1 MPRFTID
8 LSSDIDRKLTE
19 IARAN
24 HISKGEVMRNAFAL
38 LVLAENEKKKGFSVG
53 IVKES
58 DDHSLE
64 AVARVVGL

>member
-8 LSSDIDRKLTE
+8 LSSDIDQKLTE
-19 IARAN
+19 IARTN

-38 LVLAENEKKKGFSVG
+38 LVLAENEKKKGFSMG
-53 IVKES
+53 IIKES

>member
-19 IARAN
+19 IARDN